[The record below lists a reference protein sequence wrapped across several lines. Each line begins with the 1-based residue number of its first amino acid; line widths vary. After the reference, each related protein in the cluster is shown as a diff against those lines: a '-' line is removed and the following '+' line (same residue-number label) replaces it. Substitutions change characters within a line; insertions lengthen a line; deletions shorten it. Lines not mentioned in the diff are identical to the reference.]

1 MLRNPRFLY
10 LLVSGSLTVMT
21 GGVLAPI
28 LPAMITQLPLDE
40 AWAGIL
46 VSTHYLML
54 ALFSPLL
61 GLLADRFGKLRL
73 LSLSLFIYSFLGMAG
88 ALLTDFGWLLLD
100 RALLGIATSGIAA
113 GSLGLLTSMY
123 RGGDRTQAIAYVSV
137 TLTLA
142 NIFYPLLAGGLGA
155 IHWQLAFTLY
165 GVGIPLAALAWVIY
179 RPKHQSRPQVEKNE
193 PDTAGNGD
201 DMGKPMNLKVIFS
214 EPAILTLLFSLIMV
228 SAIVFGM
235 VVYLPIFLQSRL
247 GTDVGVN
254 GIVLACMAIGSALSA
269 VLALKR
275 LTQRLGVFR
284 VIPLGLGLMALILVI
299 MPTLSQLSAIIVAAT
314 LFGIGFGVV
323 TPSLYNGLANLT
335 PNELQ
340 SSILATGIG
349 AGFLGQFIS
358 PLFFG
363 QILGLSSIVGVFYA
377 AAIVS
382 LGTGLLLAFQS
393 SGHRPQ
399 TD

>member
-1 MLRNPRFLY
+1 MLHNPRFLY

-73 LSLSLFIYSFLGMAG
+73 LSLSLFVYSFLGMAG

-123 RGGDRTQAIAYVSV
+123 KGGDRTQAIAYVSV

-142 NIFYPLLAGGLGA
+142 NIIYPLLAGGMGA
-155 IHWQLAFTLY
+155 IHWRLAFTLY

-179 RPKHQSRPQVEKNE
+179 RPQRQSRLHVENNE
-193 PDTAGNGD
+193 PETLGKD
-201 DMGKPMNLKVIFS
+201 DDIGKPIDLKVIFR
-214 EPAILTLLFSLIMV
+214 EPAILKLLFSLIMV

-235 VVYLPIFLQSRL
+235 VIYLPIFLQSRL

-299 MPTLSQLSAIIVAAT
+299 LPTLGQLSVIIVAAT

-377 AAIVS
+377 AATASI
-382 LGTGLLLAFQS
+382 GTGLLVAFQS
-393 SGHRPQ
+393 GQRPPAH
-399 TD
+399 

>member
-1 MLRNPRFLY
+1 MLHNPRFLY

-61 GLLADRFGKLRL
+61 GLLADRFGNLRL
-73 LSLSLFIYSFLGMAG
+73 LSLSLFVYSFLGMAG

-123 RGGDRTQAIAYVSV
+123 KGGDRTQAIAYVSV

-142 NIFYPLLAGGLGA
+142 NIIYPLLAGGMGA
-155 IHWQLAFTLY
+155 IHWRLAFTLY

-179 RPKHQSRPQVEKNE
+179 RPQRQSRLHVENNE
-193 PDTAGNGD
+193 PETLGKD
-201 DMGKPMNLKVIFS
+201 DDIGKPIDLKVIFR
-214 EPAILTLLFSLIMV
+214 EPAILKLLFSLIMV

-235 VVYLPIFLQSRL
+235 VIYLPIFLQSRL

-299 MPTLSQLSAIIVAAT
+299 LPTLGQLSVIIVAAT

-377 AAIVS
+377 AATASI
-382 LGTGLLLAFQS
+382 GTGLLVAFQS
-393 SGHRPQ
+393 GQRPPAH
-399 TD
+399 